1 MIRWIQKA
9 VEPVSYEEHRQVL
22 EERDSLKDQLSQANR
37 KIGGLENYRAFDV
50 QELQKYLDNQVTH
63 GKKEIQRLEGL
74 LGIKISPKDQHS
86 VGEEVIKHFEHY
98 IESKD
103 KIIRVLENELAMKD
117 EEMRR
122 RLKSQVDIREEE
134 YARLRNVIQSAST
147 NLDSAV
153 TTLDNAFKS
162 RIKNPPEEGIK
173 YMFTEKDLIGAWPSE
188 GEQNNQK
195 LFF

>member
-1 MIRWIQKA
+1 
-9 VEPVSYEEHRQVL
+9 
-22 EERDSLKDQLSQANR
+22 
-37 KIGGLENYRAFDV
+37 
-50 QELQKYLDNQVTH
+50 
-63 GKKEIQRLEGL
+63 
-74 LGIKISPKDQHS
+74 
-86 VGEEVIKHFEHY
+86 
-98 IESKD
+98 
-103 KIIRVLENELAMKD
+103 VLENELAMKD

-134 YARLRNVIQSAST
+134 YARLRNIIQSAST